1 MGNALPTE
9 KLDTHNYASWE
20 YKLHQYLVGQ
30 GCWSYI
36 EVSQETAPDLIN
48 PNYPTRQQGASKVMY
63 CLETCVQNHML
74 SYIRDANAPKETWK
88 NLKLD
93 LHMQKLFS
101 RADEVMKNVFTFF
114 LDKLHWS
121 LKQNAPKALCQ
132 AYSDVLKSLVTLT
145 VFVDQRRNKEH
156 PPDNTI
162 PHQVIV
168 NHMLILLWM
177 CEQQTQEQ

>member
-63 CLETCVQNHML
+63 CLETCVRNHML

-88 NLKLD
+88 NLKVSAASITTRKLQIRQELKNIRQRDISVTDYSLQIKD
-93 LHMQKLFS
+93 LCDSLGSINSAIDDDEMEHICLGSLTQKYGAFQTAITTQDDLYQCHD
-101 RADEVMKNVFTFF
+101 RGN
-114 LDKLHWS
+114 
-121 LKQNAPKALCQ
+121 LCHE
-132 AYSDVLKSLVTLT
+132 S
-145 VFVDQRRNKEH
+145 
-156 PPDNTI
+156 
-162 PHQVIV
+162 
-168 NHMLILLWM
+168 IL
-177 CEQQTQEQ
+177 